1 MVLNLQGLDTPTP
14 FLQLGGN
21 IFKGHFETLLGSE
34 ILFKEGL
41 GERNIICFNR
51 GKNVMRSLPKDPKE
65 RGRKIVVPQGIASEQ
80 RVRFNHLILKTRE
93 EMEEEAR
100 KQVQGGTFPIIQET
114 FSGAKSANG
123 GSGEGMSVPPWQRGV
138 RRGRGRGPR
147 TRGKGKGTG
156 KGRSKGKGKER
167 AQESEK
173 GIGEG
178 ESDWMDV
185 NEGPEG
191 IAE

>member
-1 MVLNLQGLDTPTP
+1 
-14 FLQLGGN
+14 LGGN

-34 ILFKEGL
+34 ILFKEGT
-41 GERNIICFNR
+41 
-51 GKNVMRSLPKDPKE
+51 DPKE

-100 KQVQGGTFPIIQET
+100 KQEQSGTFPIIQET

-147 TRGKGKGTG
+147 ARGKGKGSG
-156 KGRSKGKGKER
+156 KGRSKGKEKER

-173 GIGEG
+173 GNGEG

-191 IAE
+191 VAE